1 MAAYKLQTDVQFAK
15 MENEIQMDKANQES
29 KERHQRL
36 GELST
41 GAAKTVTHQHN
52 RTPVQNV
59 KRSKTSEDT
68 VSVNPQ
74 ALFVEPTTQSDD
86 SQHKD
91 DTMSGLNE

>member
-1 MAAYKLQTDVQFAK
+1 MRND
-15 MENEIQMDKANQES
+15 IQMDKANQES

-59 KRSKTSEDT
+59 KRSKTSGDT

-86 SQHKD
+86 SQHND
-91 DTMSGLNE
+91 DAMNGSNV